1 MSPVLLSA
9 KPSLKACILCDTPLR
24 FLNVHPFTKFI
35 ARVEALPS
43 QTTKEMPR
51 WSLGLQD
58 GFLGINTWEDNRRKQ
73 DRAHESPK
81 MPSTMSTD
89 PQWYQACAPL
99 PHPGAHCT
107 RKGMT
112 LQVVALCGSA
122 DSEGANSW
130 TLPADPA
137 SHSQA
142 ASPPQWQCLTTRPGE
157 ATSMHSY
164 VRVLGILVQKRW

>member
-1 MSPVLLSA
+1 MIHLSV
-9 KPSLKACILCDTPLR
+9 SSTCT
-24 FLNVHPFTKFI
+24 PFTKFI

-130 TLPADPA
+130 TLPADPRFPQPGSKPTPVA
-137 SHSQA
+137 VPHNPTRGGYLHAFICQSAGNPCSEEMVSQ
-142 ASPPQWQCLTTRPGE
+142 RPF
-157 ATSMHSY
+157 
-164 VRVLGILVQKRW
+164 